1 MITAV
6 DTSVLL
12 DVFLPD
18 ESYGPA
24 SREWLRSAYD
34 EGAIIVCDVV
44 YAELVAA
51 FADRGAL
58 DRALGEIRQCAKP
71 VLVIRHGD
79 GVRSRCSV
87 DPVSSGRRLP

>member
-58 DRALGEIRQCAKP
+58 DRALGEISAQ
-71 VLVIRHGD
+71 
-79 GVRSRCSV
+79 
-87 DPVSSGRRLP
+87 VSSFDTAMAYEAGARWIVNRQAK